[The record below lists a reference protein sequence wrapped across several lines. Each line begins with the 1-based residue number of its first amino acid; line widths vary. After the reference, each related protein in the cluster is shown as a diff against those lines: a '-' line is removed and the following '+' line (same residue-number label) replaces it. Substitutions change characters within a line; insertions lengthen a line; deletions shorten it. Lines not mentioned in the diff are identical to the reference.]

1 MAKQQLFIALL
12 VVMIS
17 ACQQKAINTK
27 PPTNDK
33 LQNGVQFSGK
43 EKYGLLLLTISQK
56 GQYNTG
62 INLVL
67 KNEKGQ
73 VASVI
78 EQPFLDSSTG
88 LDARILNDSIFHH
101 SRIYLIKLDPG
112 IYTLS
117 HSYKGMPPRQN
128 IKDTHALHFRIY
140 PGLTAYLGHIKFDLR
155 YRGTVRFSVQD
166 KIQRDM
172 DRVRALHPNLNY
184 LTFDRQVPSVHLS
197 KKTML
202 IY

>member
-1 MAKQQLFIALL
+1 MAKQLL
-12 VVMIS
+12 LITFLVIMIP
-17 ACQQKAINTK
+17 ACQQKSISTK
-27 PPTNDK
+27 SPDDS
-33 LQNGVQFSGK
+33 QQQGIQFSGK

-56 GQYNTG
+56 GKYNTG
-62 INLVL
+62 IDLVL
-67 KNEKGQ
+67 KNKKGE
-73 VASVI
+73 VAGVI
-78 EQPFLDSSTG
+78 KQPLLNTSTG
-88 LDARILNDSIFHH
+88 LNASVFGHSIFRN

-117 HSYKGMPPRQN
+117 HRYKGMPLRQN
-128 IKDTHALHFRIY
+128 VNSNHALHFRIY
-140 PGLTAYLGHIKFDLR
+140 PGLTAYLGNIKFDLR
-155 YRGTVRFSVQD
+155 YRGAVRFSVQD

-172 DRVRALHPNLNY
+172 GLVRTLHPGINY